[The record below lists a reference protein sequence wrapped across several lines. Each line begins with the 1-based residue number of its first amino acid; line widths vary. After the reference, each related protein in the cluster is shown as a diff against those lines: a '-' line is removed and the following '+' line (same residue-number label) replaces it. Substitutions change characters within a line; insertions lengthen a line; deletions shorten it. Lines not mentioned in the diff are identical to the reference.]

1 MRLDADS
8 HSHLAEA
15 PMTRAEAAT
24 YTHGYAGYLHG
35 LAEAPRAHLPGYD
48 SGILSIFIIGVLLVS
63 VQLRGGRARL
73 GKLFKD
79 LWSVRRRVN
88 AFDDPTVG
96 EAGVVS
102 AMTFLTCVYEGTL
115 VFSMLRTIG
124 ASAAGPGGGFALM
137 PLAVGGAI
145 LYYLFQLAAYDIVG
159 YTFTDK
165 MGRMQWIRGF
175 NASQALLGLV
185 LIVPALASLFYPA
198 SAPLMCAVGLGA
210 YLVARLVFIIK
221 GFRIFY
227 IGISSLLYFILYLCT
242 LEIAPLV
249 LIARICAPLE

>member
-1 MRLDADS
+1 MMLDAQARC
-8 HSHLAEA
+8 HLTDA
-15 PMTRAEAAT
+15 PMTRAEAAS
-24 YTHGYAGYLHG
+24 YTIGAAGYLHG
-35 LAEAPRAHLPGYD
+35 VAEAPRAQLPGYD
-48 SGILSIFIIGVLLVS
+48 SGILSIFIIGVLFVS
-63 VQLRGGRARL
+63 VQLRGGRARM

-102 AMTFLTCVYEGTL
+102 SMTFMTCVCEGTL
-115 VFSMLRTIG
+115 AFSLLRSFGVATSG
-124 ASAAGPGGGFALM
+124 SMGSFALM
-137 PLAVGGAI
+137 PLAVGAAI

-165 MGRMQWIRGF
+165 VGRMQWIRGF
-175 NASQALLGLV
+175 NASQALLGLFL
-185 LIVPALASLFYPA
+185 LIPALASLFYPA
-198 SAPLMCAVGLGA
+198 SARMMFLIGLGA

-227 IGISSLLYFILYLCT
+227 IGFSSLLYFILYLCT
-242 LEIAPLV
+242 LEIAPLA
-249 LIARICAPLE
+249 LIARMCAPLE